1 MRAGQ
6 AYRVQVLERGLLA
19 VALDYNQVP
28 RQGRM
33 IIIQLYSMR
42 SYCMNINI

>member
-19 VALDYNQVP
+19 VALDYTQVP
-28 RQGRM
+28 AKGEYHY
-33 IIIQLYSMR
+33 IQCAL
-42 SYCMNINI
+42 IV